1 MKLGASGGSWM
12 VVVATV
18 ATALGVCAIAATVMS
33 PLASS
38 GVSGWVVAGAGVVA
52 LIAGLTVLVVTFGR
66 RDRNLR

>member
-1 MKLGASGGSWM
+1 MRLGATSGSQL

-18 ATALGVCAIAATVMS
+18 ATALGVCAIAASVMS

-38 GVSGWVVAGAGVVA
+38 GLSGWVVAGAGVVA

-66 RDRNLR
+66 QDRTLR